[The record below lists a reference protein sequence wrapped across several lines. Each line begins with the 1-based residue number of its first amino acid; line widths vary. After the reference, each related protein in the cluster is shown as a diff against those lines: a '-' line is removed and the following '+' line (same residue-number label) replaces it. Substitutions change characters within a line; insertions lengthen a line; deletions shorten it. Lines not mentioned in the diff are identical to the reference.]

1 MHHSVWCVQVYQRE
15 LVRLEKQSYSRA
27 AKERAVGSLRAR
39 DHEYLAFFVCRNPVS
54 RLLSVYNYM
63 KILRSSH
70 ENSTHQQDNSQPQ
83 EQTGFPEG
91 ARDDLGD
98 VSKVCLW
105 SQSS

>member
-1 MHHSVWCVQVYQRE
+1 MYQRE

-27 AKERAVGSLRAR
+27 AKERAVASLRAR

-70 ENSTHQQDNSQPQ
+70 EGSHQQYSSQPQ
-83 EQTGFPEG
+83 EQTGLPEG

-98 VSKVCLW
+98 VPKVW
-105 SQSS
+105 SLAPVLP

>member
-1 MHHSVWCVQVYQRE
+1 MYRCGCVQVYQRE
-15 LVRLEKQSYSRA
+15 LVRLERQSYSRA

-70 ENSTHQQDNSQPQ
+70 DNPPQQYNAQLQ
-83 EQTGFPEG
+83 EQAGFPEG

-98 VSKVCLW
+98 VSKVSLAPVLL
-105 SQSS
+105 

>member
-1 MHHSVWCVQVYQRE
+1 MQVYQRE
-15 LVRLEKQSYSRA
+15 LVRLERQSYSRA

-70 ENSTHQQDNSQPQ
+70 ENSHQQYNSQLQ